1 MKIYSPEVY
10 KIALM
15 PKTEEDVQIIYDL
28 IQYFK
33 DNFS

>member
-1 MKIYSPEVY
+1 MRIYFPEVY

-15 PKTEEDVQIIYDL
+15 PKTEEDIQIIYDL
-28 IQYFK
+28 TEYFK